1 MKKKILIADDDD
13 GIRDIFSIIFRN
25 AGYTVELKAN
35 GEDLLQGKFSIP
47 DIFLIDKQLS
57 GLDGLD
63 VCRHLKSIAETK
75 HIPVIMVSASP
86 DIASL
91 SRKAG
96 ADDYVEKPFNI
107 NQLLKK
113 VEHHLVPASTD

>member
-1 MKKKILIADDDD
+1 MKKRILIADDDD

-35 GEDLLQGKFSIP
+35 GEDLLQGNFSIP

-86 DIASL
+86 DIANL

-107 NQLLKK
+107 NHLLKK
-113 VEHHLVPASTD
+113 VEQHLVPASTD